1 MAIQDKHH
9 ALLFGIIAGIPA
21 IEQDGEKLLSFM
33 DAPYE
38 FRDHLLPEWISARG
52 WMLFDAP
59 ECAVRLR
66 ADGDGLAYT
75 WQSWA
80 AFVDWTAAT
89 LGAAAVELQHAQ
101 GFTHEEAELEWR
113 RSVPCLADLRTGAM
127 AYAQPDRARQLPAA
141 VTVQRSFKGGLPDGV
156 PIGHTG
162 VGAAAF
168 QFRYQRE
175 IPLEWC
181 GPLVEWL
188 AAQPDRLDD
197 ERFAPD
203 EAGEL
208 RIDNNLFTGFLQWS
222 CRLLTQALRDVQPAP
237 VPRSALDSLH

>member
-52 WMLFDAP
+52 WMLFDMP

-89 LGAAAVELQHAQ
+89 LGTAAIELQRAQ
-101 GFTHEEAELEWR
+101 GITREAELEWR
-113 RSVPCLADLRTGAM
+113 RSLPCLADLRMGELACR
-127 AYAQPDRARQLPAA
+127 QPDIARQLPAA
-141 VTVQRSFKGGLPDGV
+141 LTLQRSFKGGLQRGV
-156 PIGHTG
+156 PI
-162 VGAAAF
+162 VAGASAS
-168 QFRYQRE
+168 FRYQRD

-181 GPLVEWL
+181 GPLIEWL
-188 AAQPDRLDD
+188 AAQPERLDD
-197 ERFAPD
+197 ALFAPD

-208 RIDNNLFTGFLQWS
+208 RIENDLFTGFLQWS
-222 CRLLTQALRDVQPAP
+222 GRVLEQALPDVQPLP
-237 VPRSALDSLH
+237 VPRSAFDSLH